1 MRINFYISKKNIYIC
16 FLKKEEEIRERFY
29 VAHTLEN
36 NMKVVWTNQMLLP
49 HPGILTVLLSVA
61 R

>member
-1 MRINFYISKKNIYIC
+1 MC